1 MEYRQLGGSS
11 LKVSALT
18 IGTWAM
24 GGFMW
29 GGSDP
34 GEAIAALQKAIDL
47 GATSIDTA
55 PIYGLGGSEE
65 IVGKAIAGRRDQ
77 VQLLTK
83 FGLCWD
89 KAEGAFH
96 FEMRAPH
103 GEMVKVFRNA
113 RKARIIAECEASLK
127 RLGTDYIDLYQQ
139 HWPDP
144 ETPLEESWEAV
155 GQLIKAGKVRAAGV
169 SNFSIEQIE
178 QAGRIV
184 PLASVQP
191 PYSMINRGI
200 EKDLLPYCREH
211 NLGVLGYS
219 PLQRGLLTGKITLEQ
234 EFSETDHRRNNPFFK
249 YENRKKTL
257 ALLAQLAPIAA
268 AHQATLAQLVI
279 SWTIH
284 HPGITAALV
293 GARNPKQA
301 EENVK
306 GAELMLPEAET
317 RRIDELLETVKP
329 EL

>member
-1 MEYRQLGGSS
+1 MQYRPLGNSS

-18 IGTWAM
+18 LGTWAM

-29 GGSDP
+29 GGSDET
-34 GEAIAALQKAIDL
+34 EAIAAIQKAIDL

-65 IVGKAIAGRRDQ
+65 IVGKAIAGHRDK

-96 FEMRAPH
+96 FEMRAPN
-103 GEMVKVFRNA
+103 GEMVKVYRNA

-144 ETPLEESWEAV
+144 ETPLEESWEAIA
-155 GQLIKAGKVRAAGV
+155 QLLRAGKIRAAGV
-169 SNFSIEQIE
+169 SKFSIEQIE

-191 PYSMINRGI
+191 PYSMVNRGI

-211 NLGVLGYS
+211 GLGVLVYS
-219 PLQRGLLTGKITLEQ
+219 PLQRGLLT
-234 EFSETDHRRNNPFFK
+234 
-249 YENRKKTL
+249 
-257 ALLAQLAPIAA
+257 
-268 AHQATLAQLVI
+268 
-279 SWTIH
+279 
-284 HPGITAALV
+284 
-293 GARNPKQA
+293 
-301 EENVK
+301 
-306 GAELMLPEAET
+306 
-317 RRIDELLETVKP
+317 
-329 EL
+329 